1 MKTAYLKWSHS
12 IARPASL
19 ITTLTIGGTDVRA
32 TMTVPKRLIDKLD
45 SAAALGS
52 ETSSKA
58 VAMAEELPPRAT
70 PRVT

>member
-1 MKTAYLKWSHS
+1 M
-12 IARPASL
+12 
-19 ITTLTIGGTDVRA
+19 TTLNIGGTDVKA

-52 ETSSKA
+52 ETRSNA
-58 VAMAEELPPRAT
+58 VAMAEELPPSAT